1 MTKYILS
8 VIKND
13 TTIFIATLKIGLY
26 YLSFRNLNG
35 SYK

>member
-1 MTKYILS
+1 MTKKLS

-26 YLSFRNLNG
+26 YPKFP
-35 SYK
+35 